1 MAKNVLHKMSVPIV
15 DPTTTQ
21 ERTWRDEKIFI
32 YFSPR
37 GTAQFDGRAPAG
49 DWVVAEPRKP
59 VSPGQEVTWQAVGR
73 SDKLELDLP
82 DIFEEPRQIVTNGQS
97 ATAILKDDIVPG
109 LYLYE
114 AYVDGHLATGGSAPG
129 LIVDR

>member
-1 MAKNVLHKMSVPIV
+1 MAKNAVHEMPA
-15 DPTTTQ
+15 PTADLATAQ
-21 ERTWRDEKIFI
+21 EKTWRDEKIFI

-59 VSPGQEVTWQAVGR
+59 VSPGQEVTWQAVGN

-97 ATAILKDDIVPG
+97 ASAILKDDIVPG

-114 AYVDGHLATGGSAPG
+114 AYVNGQLATGGSAPG

>member
-1 MAKNVLHKMSVPIV
+1 MAKNILREMPARKTDSA
-15 DPTTTQ
+15 TAQ

-37 GTAQFDGRAPAG
+37 GTARFDGRAPAG

-59 VSPGQEVTWQAVGR
+59 VSPGQEVTWQALGN
-73 SDKLELDLP
+73 SNKLELDLP
-82 DIFEEPRQIVTNGQS
+82 DIFEGPRQIVTNGQI
-97 ATAILKDDIVPG
+97 ATAILKDNIAAG

-114 AYVDGHLATGGSAPG
+114 AYVNGQLATGGSAPG
-129 LIVDR
+129 LIVDP